1 MISGRRYWKMNRGI
15 PTKITME
22 CRMSMSSLRLVHILP
37 LQHLHVQDG
46 SRFESPCATEHVLGI
61 LRHDSETRDVTI
73 PFSIHCFLCKTNEYT
88 HHQAK
93 VANKIH
99 GCSAFV
105 LFQTKKVAHHLSW
118 ETGWKIQVTF
128 LILRFL
134 SFSANCVL
142 NQDGRSSVVF
152 FKYSYLHTCFELQC
166 TVTWWKKYCTS

>member
-1 MISGRRYWKMNRGI
+1 
-15 PTKITME
+15 
-22 CRMSMSSLRLVHILP
+22 MSMSSLRLVHILP

-105 LFQTKKVAHHLSW
+105 SNQKGSTSFKLRNRLKDPSDISDFEIPFFQCELRPQSRWQVQCCFFQVFIPAHLFWIAMYGDMM
-118 ETGWKIQVTF
+118 EKILHQLGCPNF
-128 LILRFL
+128 
-134 SFSANCVL
+134 
-142 NQDGRSSVVF
+142 F
-152 FKYSYLHTCFELQC
+152 FKPIILKPFRAP
-166 TVTWWKKYCTS
+166 